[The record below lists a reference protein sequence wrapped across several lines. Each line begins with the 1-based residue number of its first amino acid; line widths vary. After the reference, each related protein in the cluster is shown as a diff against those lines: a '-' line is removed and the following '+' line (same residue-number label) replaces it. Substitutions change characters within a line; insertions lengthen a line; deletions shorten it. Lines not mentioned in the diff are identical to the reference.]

1 MAADIKQRGKLSVP
15 TVVDRS
21 TTKTIYTTHEVSR
34 LLQVNPRS
42 VINWIEQNLLPS
54 YRTPGGHRR
63 IRRDDLLAFLRKHQI
78 PTPSSL
84 LDGTFSVLIVDD
96 EEDILNMLK
105 TYFHRQGGY
114 EVSLASDGISALIS
128 VGRIKPD
135 LLILDIMIP
144 GVDGIEV
151 CRRIKADPTNKT
163 AIIAISGVPTSE
175 KKILHAGADV
185 FISKPVDLDKLHTEA
200 RRLLRIL

>member
-1 MAADIKQRGKLSVP
+1 MAADIKPRGKVSVP
-15 TVVDRS
+15 TMVDQ

-42 VINWIEQNLLPS
+42 VINWIEQSLLPS

-78 PTPSSL
+78 PTPASL
-84 LDGTFSVLIVDD
+84 VDANFSVLIVDD
-96 EEDILNMLK
+96 EEEIANLLK
-105 TYFHRQGGY
+105 TYFQRQGGY

-151 CRRIKADPTNKT
+151 CRRIKGDSTNKT
-163 AIIAISGVPTSE
+163 AIIAISGGTTSE
-175 KKILHAGADV
+175 KKILQAGADV

-200 RRLLRIL
+200 RRLLRVL

>member
-1 MAADIKQRGKLSVP
+1 MVEQPK
-15 TVVDRS
+15 
-21 TTKTIYTTHEVSR
+21 TKTIFTTHEISR

-42 VINWIEQNLLPS
+42 VINWIEQSLLPS

-78 PTPSSL
+78 PTPASL
-84 LDGTFSVLIVDD
+84 VDGTFNILIVDD
-96 EEDILNMLK
+96 EEEIAGMLK
-105 TYFHRQGGY
+105 TYFQQQGGY
-114 EVSLASDGISALIS
+114 EVASASDGITALIE

-144 GVDGIEV
+144 GVDGVEV
-151 CRRIKADPTNKT
+151 CRRIKANPANKT
-163 AIIAISGVPTSE
+163 AIIAISGVDTSE
-175 KKILHAGADV
+175 KNILQAGADA
-185 FISKPVDLDKLHTEA
+185 FMLKPVDLDKLHIEA